1 MLIGELASKT
11 GFSRDTIRYYE
22 TLGLIRPDFRRESR
36 YREYSDMAVSTLMF
50 IRNVK
55 DLGFTLSE
63 IKEMI
68 EAFNDAAYSCE
79 TAAVVAASKIR
90 KIDQKIEEL
99 KAFKI
104 SLGKLI
110 DTCAHNSPAEL
121 CAAFEALWRE

>member
-36 YREYSDMAVSTLMF
+36 YREYSDTAVSTLRF

-55 DLGFTLSE
+55 NLGFTLSE

-68 EAFNDAAYSCE
+68 ERLTTLLIPARWRRLSPLQRLGRLI
-79 TAAVVAASKIR
+79 KR
-90 KIDQKIEEL
+90 L
-99 KAFKI
+99 K
-104 SLGKLI
+104 
-110 DTCAHNSPAEL
+110 N
-121 CAAFEALWRE
+121 

>member
-36 YREYSDMAVSTLMF
+36 YREYSDMAVSTLRF

-55 DLGFTLSE
+55 NLGFTLSE

-68 EAFNDAAYSCE
+68 EAFNDATYSCE
-79 TAAVVAASKIR
+79 MAAVVAASKIR

-104 SLGKLI
+104 NLGKLI
-110 DTCAHNSPAEL
+110 NTCAHNSPVEL